1 MKKIILVFL
10 LSVAMSSQTAVC
22 QADPVQ
28 VGMECH
34 IYDPIGGYPFP
45 RMPIKLP
52 EVFIDEN
59 TLLFDDLWGNFT
71 LQLIQNGVVIYSTAV
86 PAGTATVVL
95 PSTLSGDYELRLVT
109 STFYFYGYITL

>member
-10 LSVAMSSQTAVC
+10 LSVAMSSQTTVC

-52 EVFIDEN
+52 EEHIF
-59 TLLFDDLWGNFT
+59 
-71 LQLIQNGVVIYSTAV
+71 
-86 PAGTATVVL
+86 
-95 PSTLSGDYELRLVT
+95 
-109 STFYFYGYITL
+109 